1 MKIVILCGGS
11 GTRLWPVSR
20 ALYPKQFVK
29 LFQAESLFQK
39 TILRNKSFANSFSV
53 VINQEQYFMGLDQF
67 DDLKVSTSKEFIL
80 EPVGRNTAP
89 AIAMAALAAKPEEI
103 LLIVPSDHL
112 IENQSEYE
120 AVVKKA
126 AELAEA
132 GSLVTFGIK
141 PSHPETGY
149 GYIEANQFDVK
160 SFKEKPD
167 AATAADYLKKGNYYW
182 NSGMFCFKAG
192 TFLNELKAHAPD
204 IYEESTK
211 AFNLARKEQG
221 LYRIQT
227 EDMRAIRSESIDYA
241 VMEKAKNVKVVPS
254 DIGWSDLGSFDSL
267 YDALP
272 KDSNGNTLSEDT
284 IHLGSKNNLV
294 ISDGRLISTIDVED
308 LMIVDTKDAIVI
320 AKKGSTQKVKDL
332 VALVKNHS
340 QEMTNV
346 HTTAH
351 RPWGTYTILE
361 ENPGYKVK
369 QITVRPGAKLSLQ
382 YHHHRSEHWIVVS
395 GTATVTI
402 NENTFEMKE
411 NESTYIPKE
420 ATHRLFNKEK
430 VDLVLIEAQ
439 VGTYLGEDDIVR
451 LQDDYKRN

>member
-1 MKIVILCGGS
+1 MKIVVLCGGS

-20 ALYPKQFVK
+20 TLYPKQFVK
-29 LFQAESLFQK
+29 LFQNESLFQK
-39 TILRNKSFANSFSV
+39 TILRNQKLSSSFSI

-67 DDLKVSTSKEFIL
+67 DDLKLKADKEFIL
-80 EPVGRNTAP
+80 EPIGRNTAP
-89 AIAMAALAAKPEEI
+89 AIAMAALAANPDEI

-112 IENQSEYE
+112 VEDQSQYE
-120 AVVKKA
+120 AVVKQA
-126 AELAEA
+126 RELAESGA
-132 GSLVTFGIK
+132 LVTFGIK
-141 PSHPETGY
+141 PDHPETGY
-149 GYIEANQFDVK
+149 GYIEARNLDVV
-160 SFKEKPD
+160 SFKEKPSLE
-167 AATAADYLKKGNYYW
+167 TAKDYIQKGNYFW

-192 TFLNELKAHAPD
+192 SFLNALKEHAPD
-204 IYEESTK
+204 IYEESKK
-211 AFNLARKEQG
+211 AFEHSRKEPH
-221 LYRIQT
+221 LFRIQT
-227 EDMRAIRSESIDYA
+227 EDMRAVRSESIDYA
-241 VMEKAKNVKVVPS
+241 VMEKARNVKVVPS

-267 YDALP
+267 YEALP
-272 KDSNGNTLSEDT
+272 KDKNGNTLSKDT

-294 ISDGRLISTIDVED
+294 ISDGRLISTIDVDD

-395 GTATVTI
+395 GKATVTI

-420 ATHRLFNKEK
+420 ATHRLANNEN

-439 VGTYLGEDDIVR
+439 VGKYLGEDDIVR